1 MDQRLWFVTIIPA
14 GIKVPRDTQHP
25 KQKEFF
31 KRYDAFL
38 RAALTSQPFLKN
50 CQNGT
55 FEPMHVI
62 KLFGGQI
69 TSFEVLWKCHQVTL
83 SKICLKSWCM
93 LDNISILFIT
103 RKLSFNLQ
111 VVVCIFGQFPT
122 IKQTSNNGK
131 IAGNPTRNPTGKQ
144 HSSLNLLD
152 NWSNKQ
158 Y

>member
-62 KLFGGQI
+62 KLFWGQI
-69 TSFEVLWKCHQVTL
+69 TSFEVL
-83 SKICLKSWCM
+83 
-93 LDNISILFIT
+93 
-103 RKLSFNLQ
+103 
-111 VVVCIFGQFPT
+111 
-122 IKQTSNNGK
+122 
-131 IAGNPTRNPTGKQ
+131 
-144 HSSLNLLD
+144 
-152 NWSNKQ
+152 
-158 Y
+158 

>member
-62 KLFGGQI
+62 HFFCAKLLLLKCFDGLFQKRI
-69 TSFEVLWKCHQVTL
+69 IAFEKFF
-83 SKICLKSWCM
+83 
-93 LDNISILFIT
+93 LFWVPM
-103 RKLSFNLQ
+103 N
-111 VVVCIFGQFPT
+111 
-122 IKQTSNNGK
+122 
-131 IAGNPTRNPTGKQ
+131 
-144 HSSLNLLD
+144 D
-152 NWSNKQ
+152 
-158 Y
+158 